1 MQAQK
6 QPGDPAIAKP
16 RKTPSLQ
23 IVLLTLCRLL
33 FFTAQRFVYP
43 FSMVLSRGLGVPL
56 QSITFLI
63 SLNSATSLLGPI
75 IGPISDRH
83 GYRRMILAALV
94 MLMIGMLLGG
104 VFAYFPLMF
113 LTFFMTGLGKSA
125 MDPAIQAYVSDRV
138 PYRRRGMFIGLLEV
152 SYAGSALIGIPLVA
166 LSIDQINWRA
176 PFFIFG
182 FGALIGFI
190 IIRVTIDQD
199 PDIHHTHPTRYNFYH
214 DFWKPV
220 IKTRPSFG
228 MVGFFFFSGM
238 AIENIFVVYGPWLET
253 RFGLSVVALGL
264 SATVIGFAELCGSI
278 LSALS
283 SDRIGL
289 KRTIIVGQIIV
300 IISYAIIPILRLSL
314 ETVLTG
320 LFIVFFTFEF
330 TIVTSISLAT
340 ELLPGQRATMM
351 ACLQAASGLGRT
363 FGALIGI
370 PLWLGGGIRANSGIS
385 VALCIFGLIS
395 ISWGLKHWEKY

>member
-6 QPGDPAIAKP
+6 QSGDPAIAKSL
-16 RKTPSLQ
+16 KTPSLQ
-23 IVLLTLCRLL
+23 IILLTLCRLL
-33 FFTAQRFVYP
+33 IFTAQRFAYP

-83 GYRRMILAALV
+83 GYRRMILAALI

-113 LTFFMTGLGKSA
+113 LTFFMTGLGKSV

-138 PYRRRGMFIGLLEV
+138 PYHRRGMFIGLLEV
-152 SYAGSALIGIPLVA
+152 SYAGSALIGIPLIA

-176 PFFIFG
+176 PFFIFSL
-182 FGALIGFI
+182 GALIGFI
-190 IIRVTIDQD
+190 IIRITIDED
-199 PDIHHTHPTRYNFYH
+199 HDIRTQQTSYNLYH
-214 DFWKPV
+214 DIWKPV
-220 IKTRPSFG
+220 IKARPSFG
-228 MVGFFFFSGM
+228 MVVFFFFSGM
-238 AIENIFVVYGPWLET
+238 AIENLFVVYGPWLET
-253 RFGLSVVALGL
+253 RFGLNVVALGL
-264 SATVIGFAELCGSI
+264 SATVIGFAELCGAI
-278 LSALS
+278 LSAS
-283 SDRIGL
+283 CSDRIGL
-289 KRTIIVGQIIV
+289 RRTIIVGQIIV
-300 IISYAIIPILRLSL
+300 LVSYAIIPMLRLSL

-363 FGALIGI
+363 LGALIGI
-370 PLWLGGGIRANSGIS
+370 PLWLGGGIGATSGIS
-385 VALCIFGLIS
+385 VAFCIFGLIA
-395 ISWGLKHWEKY
+395 ISWGLKHWGGK

>member
-6 QPGDPAIAKP
+6 QSGDPAIAKP
-16 RKTPSLQ
+16 LETPSLQ
-23 IVLLTLCRLL
+23 IILLTLCRLL
-33 FFTAQRFVYP
+33 LFTAQRFAYP

-63 SLNSATSLLGPI
+63 SLNSATSLLGPV
-75 IGPISDRH
+75 IGLISDRH

-104 VFAYFPLMF
+104 IFAYFPLMF
-113 LTFFMTGLGKSA
+113 LTFFLTGLGKSA

-138 PYRRRGMFIGLLEV
+138 PYHRRGMFIGLLEV
-152 SYAGSALIGIPLVA
+152 SYAGSALIGIPLIA

-176 PFFIFG
+176 PFFIFSI
-182 FGALIGFI
+182 GALIGFI
-190 IIRVTIDQD
+190 IIRITIDED
-199 PDIHHTHPTRYNFYH
+199 PDIRTHQSRYNLYH
-214 DFWKPV
+214 DLWKPV
-220 IKTRPSFG
+220 IKVRPSFG
-228 MVGFFFFSGM
+228 MVVFFFFSGM

-253 RFGLSVVALGL
+253 KFGLNVVALGL
-264 SATVIGFAELCGSI
+264 SATVIGFAELCGAI

-283 SDRIGL
+283 SDRVGL

-300 IISYAIIPILRLSL
+300 LVSYAIIPMLRLSL

-363 FGALIGI
+363 LGALIGI
-370 PLWLGGGIRANSGIS
+370 PLWLGGGIGATSGIS

-395 ISWGLKHWEKY
+395 ILWGLKHWGKT

>member
-1 MQAQK
+1 MQAQN
-6 QPGDPAIAKP
+6 QSDDPAVAKSLKP
-16 RKTPSLQ
+16 PVLQ
-23 IVLLTLCRLL
+23 IILLTLCRVLIY
-33 FFTAQRFVYP
+33 TAQRFAYP
-43 FSMVLSRGLGVPL
+43 FSMVLSRGLRVPL

-83 GYRRMILAALV
+83 GYRRMILAALI

-104 VFAYFPLMF
+104 IFAYFPLMF
-113 LTFFMTGLGKSA
+113 LTFFMTGIGKSA
-125 MDPAIQAYVSDRV
+125 MDPAIQAYVSARV
-138 PYRRRGMFIGLLEV
+138 PYHRRGMFIGLLEV

-166 LSIDQINWRA
+166 LSIDQISWRA
-176 PFFIFG
+176 PFFIFSL
-182 FGALIGFI
+182 GALIGFI
-190 IIRVTIDQD
+190 IIHITIDED
-199 PDIHHTHPTRYNFYH
+199 PDIHTHQIRYNFYH
-214 DFWKPV
+214 DIWKPV

-253 RFGLSVVALGL
+253 RFGLDVVALGL

-289 KRTIIVGQIIV
+289 KRTIIVGQMIV
-300 IISYAIIPILRLSL
+300 IVSYAILPILQLSL
-314 ETVLTG
+314 ETVLIG

-363 FGALIGI
+363 LGALIGI
-370 PLWLGGGIRANSGIS
+370 PLWLGGGIHATSGMS

-395 ISWGLKHWEKY
+395 ISWGLKHWKKY

>member
-1 MQAQK
+1 
-6 QPGDPAIAKP
+6 
-16 RKTPSLQ
+16 
-23 IVLLTLCRLL
+23 
-33 FFTAQRFVYP
+33 
-43 FSMVLSRGLGVPL
+43 
-56 QSITFLI
+56 
-63 SLNSATSLLGPI
+63 GPI

-83 GYRRMILAALV
+83 GYRRMILAALI
-94 MLMIGMLLGG
+94 MLMVGMLLGG
-104 VFAYFPLMF
+104 IFAYFPLMF

-138 PYRRRGMFIGLLEV
+138 PYHRRGMFIGLLEV
-152 SYAGSALIGIPLVA
+152 SYAGSALVGIPLVA

-176 PFFIFG
+176 PFFIFSL
-182 FGALIGFI
+182 GALIGFI
-190 IIRVTIDQD
+190 IIRITIDED
-199 PDIHHTHPTRYNFYH
+199 PDIHSHQTRYNFYH
-214 DFWKPV
+214 DIWKPV

-238 AIENIFVVYGPWLET
+238 AIENIFVVYCPWLET
-253 RFGLSVVALGL
+253 RFGLNVVAIGL

-300 IISYAIIPILRLSL
+300 IASYAIIPILRLSL

-363 FGALIGI
+363 LGALIGI
-370 PLWLGGGIRANSGIS
+370 PLWLGGGIGATSGMS

-395 ISWGLKHWEKY
+395 ISWGLQHWKKY

>member
-1 MQAQK
+1 MQAQN
-6 QPGDPAIAKP
+6 QSDDPAVSKSL
-16 RKTPSLQ
+16 KTPALQ
-23 IVLLTLCRLL
+23 IVLLILCRLL
-33 FFTAQRFVYP
+33 FFTAQRFAYP

-83 GYRRMILAALV
+83 GYRRMILTALI
-94 MLMIGMLLGG
+94 MLMIGMLVGG
-104 VFAYFPLMF
+104 IFAYFPLMF
-113 LTFFMTGLGKSA
+113 LTFFMTGIGKSA
-125 MDPAIQAYVSDRV
+125 MDPAIHAYVSDRV
-138 PYRRRGMFIGLLEV
+138 PYHRRGMFIGLLEV

-176 PFFIFG
+176 PFFIFSLS
-182 FGALIGFI
+182 ALIGFI
-190 IIRVTIDQD
+190 IIRVTIDKD
-199 PDIHHTHPTRYNFYH
+199 PDIHTHQTRYNFYH
-214 DFWKPV
+214 DIWKPV

-228 MVGFFFFSGM
+228 MVVFFFFSGM
-238 AIENIFVVYGPWLET
+238 AIENLFVVYGPWLET
-253 RFGLSVVALGL
+253 RFGLNVVALGL

-289 KRTIIVGQIIV
+289 KRAIIVGQIIV
-300 IISYAIIPILRLSL
+300 IVSYAIIPILRLSL

-363 FGALIGI
+363 LGALIGI
-370 PLWLGGGIRANSGIS
+370 PLWLGGGIHATSGIS
-385 VALCIFGLIS
+385 AALCIIGLIL
-395 ISWGLKHWEKY
+395 ISWGLKHWQKD

>member
-6 QPGDPAIAKP
+6 QSGDPAIAKP
-16 RKTPSLQ
+16 LETPSLQ
-23 IVLLTLCRLL
+23 IILLTLCRLL
-33 FFTAQRFVYP
+33 LFTAQRFAYP

-63 SLNSATSLLGPI
+63 SLNSATSLLGPM

-83 GYRRMILAALV
+83 GYRRMILAALI

-104 VFAYFPLMF
+104 IFAYFPLMF
-113 LTFFMTGLGKSA
+113 LTFFMTGLGKST

-138 PYRRRGMFIGLLEV
+138 PYHRRGMFIGLLEV
-152 SYAGSALIGIPLVA
+152 SYAGSALIGIPLIA

-176 PFFIFG
+176 PFFIFSL
-182 FGALIGFI
+182 GALIGFI
-190 IIRVTIDQD
+190 IIRITIDDD
-199 PDIHHTHPTRYNFYH
+199 PDIQPHQSSYNLYH
-214 DFWKPV
+214 DLWKPV
-220 IKTRPSFG
+220 IKARLSFG
-228 MVGFFFFSGM
+228 MVVFFFFSGM

-253 RFGLSVVALGL
+253 RFGLNIVALGL
-264 SATVIGFAELCGSI
+264 SATVIGFAELCGAI
-278 LSALS
+278 LSALC

-300 IISYAIIPILRLSL
+300 LVSYAMIPMVRLSL
-314 ETVLTG
+314 ETVLAG
-320 LFIVFFTFEF
+320 LFFVFFTFEF

-363 FGALIGI
+363 LGALIGI
-370 PLWLGGGIRANSGIS
+370 PLWLGGGIHATSGIS
-385 VALCIFGLIS
+385 VALCIFGLIA
-395 ISWGLKHWEKY
+395 ISWGLKHWGKT

>member
-1 MQAQK
+1 MQAQN
-6 QPGDPAIAKP
+6 QSDDPAVAKSL
-16 RKTPSLQ
+16 KTPSLQ
-23 IVLLTLCRLL
+23 IILLTLCRLL
-33 FFTAQRFVYP
+33 IFTAQRFAYP
-43 FSMVLSRGLGVPL
+43 FSTVLSRGLGVPL

-83 GYRRMILAALV
+83 GYRRMILAALI

-113 LTFFMTGLGKSA
+113 FTFFMTGLGKST

-138 PYRRRGMFIGLLEV
+138 PYHRRGMFIGLLEV

-176 PFFIFG
+176 PFFIFSL
-182 FGALIGFI
+182 GALIGFI
-190 IIRVTIDQD
+190 IIRITIDED
-199 PDIHHTHPTRYNFYH
+199 HDIRTQQTSYNLYH
-214 DFWKPV
+214 DIWKPV
-220 IKTRPSFG
+220 IKARPSFG
-228 MVGFFFFSGM
+228 MVVFFFFSGM
-238 AIENIFVVYGPWLET
+238 AIENLFVVYGPWLET
-253 RFGLSVVALGL
+253 RFGLNVVALGL
-264 SATVIGFAELCGSI
+264 SATVIGFAELCGAI
-278 LSALS
+278 LSALC

-289 KRTIIVGQIIV
+289 KRTIIVGQLIV
-300 IISYAIIPILRLSL
+300 LVSYAIIPMLRLSL
-314 ETVLTG
+314 ETVLAG

-363 FGALIGI
+363 LGALIGI
-370 PLWLGGGIRANSGIS
+370 PLWLGGGIGATSGIS
-385 VALCIFGLIS
+385 VALCIFGLIA
-395 ISWGLKHWEKY
+395 ISWGLKHWGGK

>member
-1 MQAQK
+1 MQAQN
-6 QPGDPAIAKP
+6 QSDDPAVAKSL
-16 RKTPSLQ
+16 KTPSLQ
-23 IVLLTLCRLL
+23 IILLTLCRLL
-33 FFTAQRFVYP
+33 IFTAQRFVYP

-83 GYRRMILAALV
+83 GYRRMILAALI

-138 PYRRRGMFIGLLEV
+138 PYHRRGKFIGLLEV
-152 SYAGSALIGIPLVA
+152 SYAGSALIGIPLIA

-176 PFFIFG
+176 PFFIFSL
-182 FGALIGFI
+182 GALIGFI
-190 IIRVTIDQD
+190 IIRITIDED
-199 PDIHHTHPTRYNFYH
+199 HDIRTQQTRYNLYH
-214 DFWKPV
+214 DIWKPV
-220 IKTRPSFG
+220 IKARPSFG
-228 MVGFFFFSGM
+228 MVVFFFFSGM
-238 AIENIFVVYGPWLET
+238 AIENLFVVYGPWLET
-253 RFGLSVVALGL
+253 RFGLNVVALGL
-264 SATVIGFAELCGSI
+264 SATVIGFAELCGAI
-278 LSALS
+278 LSALC

-289 KRTIIVGQIIV
+289 RRTIIVGQIIV
-300 IISYAIIPILRLSL
+300 LVSYAIMPMLRLSL

-370 PLWLGGGIRANSGIS
+370 PLWLGGGIRATSGIS

-395 ISWGLKHWEKY
+395 ISWGLKHWGEK